1 MIRMTAPALLAACLA
16 ISPALAQPAPG
27 NAAPAASSAKRDAM
41 IERRIAELHGRLKVT
56 PSEEGQFSAFA
67 DVMRENARH
76 LGGLAGQH
84 AQAVS
89 SGTAVDRMKSY
100 APLAQA
106 HAEDA
111 QRLVPAFSNLY
122 DVLTPEQKKAAD
134 ESFKSFGQGPKAARG
149 SSPS

>member
-1 MIRMTAPALLAACLA
+1 MNRMTAPALLVALLA
-16 ISPALAQPAPG
+16 MSPALAQPAPG
-27 NAAPAASSAKRDAM
+27 NAPAASSAKRDVM
-41 IERRIAELHGRLKVT
+41 IERRISELHSKLKVT

-76 LGGLAGQH
+76 LDGLAGQH

-89 SGTAVDRMKSY
+89 SGSAVDQMKSY
-100 APLAQA
+100 ATLAQA
-106 HAEDA
+106 HAEDV

-134 ESFKSFGQGPKAARG
+134 QSFKSFGQGPKRG
-149 SSPS
+149 QG